1 MPNVLP
7 VLRRAFDRARP
18 ALLAASLFV
27 GFAILL
33 LASNQYERIPSWIFW
48 KYAGIW
54 LWTAVFTC
62 ACLFAG
68 HALLHHVPGLN
79 LRLRERLLFD
89 FAVGVFVFGT
99 GIFLCGVCRLLR
111 GPFYFLYPAVLTAAG
126 ASTFVPYLR
135 RAFRYARH
143 VPRRPASFSALR
155 IGAGVL
161 GTLGTTLI
169 YLCVMTPQNLSF
181 DARTYHIPLA

>member
-62 ACLFAG
+62 ACLF
-68 HALLHHVPGLN
+68 
-79 LRLRERLLFD
+79 
-89 FAVGVFVFGT
+89 VGS
-99 GIFLCGVCRLLR
+99 
-111 GPFYFLYPAVLTAAG
+111 Y
-126 ASTFVPYLR
+126 
-135 RAFRYARH
+135 
-143 VPRRPASFSALR
+143 
-155 IGAGVL
+155 
-161 GTLGTTLI
+161 
-169 YLCVMTPQNLSF
+169 Q
-181 DARTYHIPLA
+181 